1 MRLVLVLVVLFI
13 VALLI
18 QQQTGPRPAPPEQ
31 VTDPNVDVPA
41 VPRQAGALPGFEV
54 DLNRYID
61 TTAKKRQQQIDERLE
76 LP

>member
-1 MRLVLVLVVLFI
+1 MRLVLLLAALFI

-18 QQQTGPRPAPPEQ
+18 QQQTGRRPPPPEP
-31 VTDPNVDVPA
+31 VTDPNEGVPTI
-41 VPRQAGALPGFEV
+41 PRHAGELPGFEV
-54 DLNRYID
+54 DLNRYVD